1 MLRPLDELMLLVMKM
16 QPSEIAELD
25 MDDYWW
31 WVGAA
36 EREVARRIEG
46 ARG

>member
-1 MLRPLDELMLLVMKM
+1 MLRPLDELLLLVMKM
-16 QPSEIAELD
+16 QPSEIVELD

-36 EREVARRIEG
+36 EREVKRRIDA
-46 ARG
+46 AR